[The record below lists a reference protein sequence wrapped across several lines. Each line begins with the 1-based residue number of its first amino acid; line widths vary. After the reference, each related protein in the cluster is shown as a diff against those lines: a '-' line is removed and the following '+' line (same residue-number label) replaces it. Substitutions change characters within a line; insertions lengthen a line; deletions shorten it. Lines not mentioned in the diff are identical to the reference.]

1 MRDGAG
7 GAAGQGGA
15 ELNNGAGYW
24 ATAEGGVRAHG
35 DGGGGGGCKRRPRA
49 WRRRRRRRQ
58 AAAARIATAPAVSR
72 GQGDGYRRRWRGS
85 RSGTP
90 LDLHSHSTLPL
101 HRPLTHLRRPATT
114 AMEGRSRWR

>member
-1 MRDGAG
+1 SRVRACGRRRGDAG
-7 GAAGQGGA
+7 RRGRRCRAARAVGQGGA
-15 ELNNGAGYW
+15 ELRNGAGYW

-49 WRRRRRRRQ
+49 WRRRRRRRRQ

-85 RSGTP
+85 RS
-90 LDLHSHSTLPL
+90 
-101 HRPLTHLRRPATT
+101 
-114 AMEGRSRWR
+114 

>member
-49 WRRRRRRRQ
+49 WRRLQ
-58 AAAARIATAPAVSR
+58 TAVARLQIWYASRSPLSLHPPSPPSADSPSPA
-72 GQGDGYRRRWRGS
+72 GDDGDGGEVALEVRSRRGS
-85 RSGTP
+85 PDGG
-90 LDLHSHSTLPL
+90 
-101 HRPLTHLRRPATT
+101 
-114 AMEGRSRWR
+114 GRGGCCKMA